1 MSGAAGW
8 SSQPAGPI
16 RYEAGRTPTG
26 WSAEDH
32 ESAALHTEE
41 RVMSNFTAA
50 DVKKLRDLTG
60 AGMMD
65 CKKALTEAEGDFD
78 KAVEV
83 LRVKG
88 VKDVGKRA
96 GRTAANGL
104 VAHSGKALLE
114 LNCETDFVAKNADFI
129 AFAQL
134 LVEHGAQAGVAD
146 AEALLSSTL
155 PDGRTVADAVQ
166 EQSAKIG
173 EKLVLNRFAAVDGTA
188 AVYLHRKAQD
198 LPPQVGVL
206 VEYTGKADE
215 AGDADARAVAMQ
227 IAAMRPKYLTR
238 DEVPAET
245 VASERRIAEQ
255 TAREEEAG
263 GRPAED
269 HRGSGQRVL
278 QGLRPDRAGLGRRQ
292 QEVGQAGAG
301 RGRHRGDPV
310 RPVRGRPGL
319 SRRHGPGSPRPGPA
333 AESTRTGGR
342 RCT

>member
-1 MSGAAGW
+1 
-8 SSQPAGPI
+8 
-16 RYEAGRTPTG
+16 
-26 WSAEDH
+26 
-32 ESAALHTEE
+32 
-41 RVMSNFTAA
+41 MSNFTAA

-146 AEALLSSTL
+146 AEALLGSTL
-155 PDGRTVADAVQ
+155 PDGRTVASAVQ

-173 EKLVLNRFAAVDGTA
+173 EKLVLNRFAAVDGTV

-206 VEYTGKADE
+206 VEYAGKADE
-215 AGDADARAVAMQ
+215 AADADARGVAMQ

-255 TAREEEAG
+255 TAREEGKPEAALPKIIEGRVNAFFKDYVLIEQASVADNKKSVKQVLAEAG
-263 GRPAED
+263 IEVTRFV
-269 HRGSGQRVL
+269 RF
-278 QGLRPDRAGLGRRQ
+278 
-292 QEVGQAGAG
+292 EVGQA
-301 RGRHRGDPV
+301 
-310 RPVRGRPGL
+310 
-319 SRRHGPGSPRPGPA
+319 
-333 AESTRTGGR
+333 
-342 RCT
+342 